1 MHPQITSLLANEHQ
15 RDLASQAS
23 RHRMAASLRG
33 PRRHT
38 LGWRT
43 LGWRTLGWRTLG
55 WRVPRYRVNWS
66 RTTLSPADLPGRERS
81 WVIVISA
88 SRGASF
94 PHSG

>member
-1 MHPQITSLLANEHQ
+1 MHPQITSVLAKEHR

-33 PRRHT
+33 PRRHAR
-38 LGWRT
+38 GWG
-43 LGWRTLGWRTLG
+43 L
-55 WRVPRYRVNWS
+55 PRYRVNWS
-66 RTTLSPADLPGRERS
+66 RTTLSPAGRRERS

-94 PHSG
+94 PR

>member
-1 MHPQITSLLANEHQ
+1 MHPQIASVLAKEHQ

-38 LGWRT
+38 PA
-43 LGWRTLGWRTLG
+43 

-66 RTTLSPADLPGRERS
+66 RTTLSPVGQAGRRERS

-88 SRGASF
+88 TRASF